1 MRYYD
6 QPATTYWQR
15 VRYLTLGLLVIWF
28 LVSFGL
34 IFFAREL
41 SGLIVF
47 GWPLPFYMAAQGSM
61 LVYLVIIGVYALAM
75 KKIDAATRA
84 SLAEGQHEA

>member
-1 MRYYD
+1 MRYSD
-6 QPATTYWQR
+6 QVATTYWQR
-15 VRYLTLGLLVIWF
+15 VRYLTLSLLVIWF

>member
-1 MRYYD
+1 MKPEQFPRLLSRYF
-6 QPATTYWQR
+6 
-15 VRYLTLGLLVIWF
+15 GLYAF
-28 LVSFGL
+28 GFGL